1 MCKKKAIFVN
11 FFGFSEYFNWRSDYK
26 VVFLDGKIHDV
37 LERPW
42 GFCQVRNRERCPS
55 NLIEFSD
62 MSVDMGKAK
71 AQMCD

>member
-1 MCKKKAIFVN
+1 MRKKKAIFVN

-26 VVFLDGKIHDV
+26 VVFLDGKIHDA

-42 GFCQVRNRERCPS
+42 GFCQVSNRELS
-55 NLIEFSD
+55 ASLIKFSD